1 MSNLMSGKKGLI
13 MGVANKK
20 SMAWEIAKK
29 LDKAGAELAFTYQNE
44 EAGKRVVPL
53 FEDLGAEFY
62 EILDVTDDQN
72 FEQVFNQLEEAF
84 DGELDFIVHSIAGG
98 PNKED
103 LRGKY
108 MDTSRDSFI
117 KSLEISVYS
126 YVKAVQLAYPMLK
139 QSDSAAAI
147 TLSYY
152 GGEKVVPNYNVMGVA
167 KAALESSV
175 QYLADDLGADN
186 IRINALSPGPILTR
200 AASGI
205 GDFRKLLKDFK
216 AKAPLQRLVDKKEVA
231 DSALYLLS
239 DLSSGVTGEVI
250 HVDCGYNI
258 EA

>member
-13 MGVANKK
+13 MGVANKR
-20 SMAWEIAKK
+20 SMAWEIAKR
-29 LDKAGAELAFTYQNE
+29 LNEAGAELAFTYQNE
-44 EAGKRVVPL
+44 ETGKRVVPL
-53 FEDLGAEFY
+53 FEELGSDFY

-72 FEQVFNQLEEAF
+72 FEEVFTKLEDAF
-84 DGELDFIVHSIAGG
+84 DGELDFIVHSVAGG
-98 PNKED
+98 PKKED

-108 MDTSRDSFI
+108 MNTSRASFT

-139 QSDSAAAI
+139 ESDSAAAI

-152 GGEKVVPNYNVMGVA
+152 GAEKVVPNYNVMGVA

-175 QYLADDLGADN
+175 QYLADDLGSDN
-186 IRINALSPGPILTR
+186 IRVNALSPGPILTR

-205 GDFRKLLKDFK
+205 GDFRQLLKDFK
-216 AKAPLQRLVDKKEVA
+216 AKAPLERLVNKKEVS

-239 DLSSGVTGEVI
+239 DLSSGVTGEI
-250 HVDCGYNI
+250 LHVDCGFNV